1 MSFIRDHLH
10 SFVYPNLLKLYY
22 GWDGLDDPNNPKPMS
37 KEDEMVAKL
46 LLNDKDKLEKAG
58 YYTVNR
64 YNRFFLQSKV
74 QQHNKTRLYKY
85 KAFNLIHDTL
95 NAIEYKIK
103 PWQKLIL
110 PGRDCWLF
118 YVAGMKRKAFKNR
131 MVFLPQI
138 SRNVCTYAEL
148 GDKHPVWQLLKENQV
163 NQEDF
168 FFDTGFFG
176 TILAWL
182 RDLFNTI
189 LNKYKGGKG
198 WKWDLALGSSY
209 LLSTAN
215 QQIYPCILKNNIYRD
230 AVLAIEEAWKYWY
243 SARQKGNNWGCWC
256 LGCRSKTKDY
266 LIDQT
271 VKREKEEVLCAA
283 KLTLEI
289 WNH

>member
-46 LLNDKDKLEKAG
+46 LLNDKVKLAEAG
-58 YYTVNR
+58 YYTVSR
-64 YNRFFLQSKV
+64 YNKFFLQ
-74 QQHNKTRLYKY
+74 QQVDLHNKTRLYKH

-95 NAIEYKIK
+95 NAIDGKIK

-131 MVFLPQI
+131 MVFIPQI

-148 GDKHPVWQLLKENQV
+148 GDRHPVWKLLKENQV
-163 NQEDF
+163 NSGDF
-168 FFDTGFFG
+168 FFDTGFAG
-176 TILAWL
+176 TILNWL
-182 RDLFNTI
+182 KSLFSI
-189 LNKYKGGKG
+189 INKNEGYRP
-198 WKWDLALGSSY
+198 LGSAY

-215 QQIYPCILKNNIYRD
+215 SLVYPCILKSNIYRD
-230 AVLAIEEAWKYWY
+230 AVIAIEEAWKYWY
-243 SARQKGNNWGCWC
+243 SARQKGNWDGCC
-256 LGCRSKTKDY
+256 PSCKKKKVNL

-283 KLTLEI
+283 KLTLDL